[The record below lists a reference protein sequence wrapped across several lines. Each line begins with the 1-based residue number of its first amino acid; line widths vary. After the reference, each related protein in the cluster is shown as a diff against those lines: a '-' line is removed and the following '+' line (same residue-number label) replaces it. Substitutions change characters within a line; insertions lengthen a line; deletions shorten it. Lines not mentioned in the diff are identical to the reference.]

1 MDREAWRAVIH
12 GVAKSWTWLSDWTE
26 LNNKEF
32 WKLPLWTQIIK
43 PQNLHSSSPPAFVCY
58 RGSISGYQ
66 ASRVWVSRNGTILT
80 VSSSSP
86 DTSLFFFKFS
96 PYTFLFMYIFIYLWL
111 HWVFIA
117 AHGFYLVTENRV
129 SSLVAVCGLLLAE
142 ASLVEHVSRHA
153 GFSSCC
159 TWA

>member
-1 MDREAWRAVIH
+1 M
-12 GVAKSWTWLSDWTE
+12 
-26 LNNKEF
+26 
-32 WKLPLWTQIIK
+32 
-43 PQNLHSSSPPAFVCY
+43 
-58 RGSISGYQ
+58 
-66 ASRVWVSRNGTILT
+66 WVSRNGTILT

-142 ASLVEHVSRHA
+142 ASLVENVSRHA